1 MKGFASIPQAAEAAA
16 GAPAGSAGSA
26 SPPRTSAE
34 WSRTYLQHRVTFD
47 AAKAQCSLGI
57 ANLDGLCASMCLI
70 AASNGERAPVRVGV
84 GYHDIGCYWTNLLRC
99 RLGPCGVLSLRAL
112 PWCALGGPSGFGG
125 PWPLSRDRVG
135 GQCGCVIAAVLA
147 RVCIPTSRAGRDT
160 RAYDALWRVVVCG
173 TPILLHYLQAL
184 SSA

>member
-99 RLGPCGVLSLRAL
+99 RLGPCGVLSLRAFAMVCTRRTL
-112 PWCALGGPSGFGG
+112 RLWRAVATFARQSGWAMWLCYCSGFG
-125 PWPLSRDRVG
+125 SSVH
-135 GQCGCVIAAVLA
+135 
-147 RVCIPTSRAGRDT
+147 S
-160 RAYDALWRVVVCG
+160 
-173 TPILLHYLQAL
+173 YLPRWA
-184 SSA
+184 